1 MPTVLVYSVDFSH
14 GNLVP
19 SLDTKGWGAMQIGN
33 SGPAFYPEHFSDA
46 HGLTLSIYRAPT
58 TAPNQDASHTVY
70 VLPGPNVL
78 PVATRLL
85 LHAEFDRP
93 WAQQNYAP
101 LSPVNHPSSQP
112 NTTPAGS
119 PWAVGVGAKFGG
131 VNDAPS
137 DKRISATCQFNAAVN
152 GVRLNTPDNAQRDPA
167 TPLES
172 PLDYSKFWPGS
183 ANSVFTLEHTF
194 CGVRSAAPPAGIG
207 YSVGSGALEI
217 GQKNDERV
225 FSNETFSAAGAQTWI
240 DALGIGL
247 ATVTGVGQ
255 IMIRLRN
262 FSVSIWQ

>member
-1 MPTVLVYSVDFSH
+1 MPTALVYSVDFSH

-19 SLDTKGWGAMQIGN
+19 SLDTKGWGAMQVGN
-33 SGPAFYPEHFSDA
+33 SGPGFYPEHYSDA

-58 TAPNQDASHTVY
+58 TPSNQDASHTVY
-70 VLPGPNVL
+70 VLPGRNVL

-93 WAQQNYAP
+93 WAQQNYVP
-101 LSPVNHPSSQP
+101 LNPVNHPPSQP
-112 NTTPAGS
+112 NTTPA
-119 PWAVGVGAKFGG
+119 G

-137 DKRISATCQFNAAVN
+137 DKRIGATCQFNAAVN
-152 GVRLNTPDNAQRDPA
+152 GVRLNTPDNAQKDPS

-217 GQKNDERV
+217 GQNNDQRV
-225 FSNETFSAAGAQTWI
+225 FSNEAFSAAGAQTWI